1 MYACPWCEGKTF
13 SFWQKQTL
21 GPNKSLTCTGCKRRV
36 SVPWGRAHLAA
47 LPVFVL
53 AIIAMWIIGDTFNSK
68 IFALAGAFCGVVLG
82 MMVTMPL
89 YHYIVPLCK
98 PDRK

>member
-1 MYACPWCEGKTF
+1 
-13 SFWQKQTL
+13 
-21 GPNKSLTCTGCKRRV
+21 
-36 SVPWGRAHLAA
+36 
-47 LPVFVL
+47 
-53 AIIAMWIIGDTFNSK
+53 MWIIGDTFNSK